1 MPLAPL
7 LAAPPAIQM
16 HAAAAASAVLL
27 TLVQIAGPKGGRWH
41 RVVGWLWVG
50 LMAAV
55 ALSGLA
61 IHTVRVWGVWS
72 PLHLLSLLVLATL
85 PGAVMAARRG
95 RRRAHARAMLAL
107 AGFGLVG
114 AGAFALLPHRLLGR
128 MVFAPG

>member
-1 MPLAPL
+1 MTLAPI

-16 HAAAAASAVLL
+16 HAVAAASALVLA
-27 TLVQIAGPKGGRWH
+27 LVQIAGAKGSLAH
-41 RVVGWLWVG
+41 RVLGWLWVG
-50 LMAAV
+50 LMAVV

-61 IHTVRVWGVWS
+61 IHTVQLWGIWS

-114 AGAFALLPHRLLGR
+114 AGAFTLMPHRLLGQV
-128 MVFAPG
+128 VFGPP